1 MHRVTL
7 DQSLPPDPAPKF
19 NFFSHKTTKNTCSAI
34 LIRTLHKSNEVK
46 SLQGLSSLYIPR
58 DGQALLITWLVLT
71 LRGLWEAEVHLAQ
84 VLTGCHTLVLSTQQ
98 LSISDVSWEL
108 AGTTAI
114 GENRHFYDNSFHFES
129 ICTYIVSFEL
139 QNHSVIRRESPILT
153 LQKRKQTQGSEM
165 TARIA

>member
-1 MHRVTL
+1 M
-7 DQSLPPDPAPKF
+7 
-19 NFFSHKTTKNTCSAI
+19 
-34 LIRTLHKSNEVK
+34 
-46 SLQGLSSLYIPR
+46 LSSLYIPH

-98 LSISDVSWEL
+98 LSISDGSWEL

-114 GENRHFYDNSFHFES
+114 GENIHFYDNSFHFES

-139 QNHSVIRRESPILT
+139 QNHSVIHREGTILT

-165 TARIA
+165 TA